1 MSDLN
6 SPPESTFAPP
16 ASTFAPPASTSA
28 TEDSSNEYKP
38 PTMSLADIAVTLAMA
53 ASRVQACIKAAENN
67 VPLARIMYFKARIQ
81 WEITTFVTPILQYSA
96 ARNIISVM
104 PPPIA
109 HILHLFPQLTWN
121 AVPDHIFS
129 SHLSE
134 FRLVRD
140 HGEPSWIV
148 SSYDTPWWMGDTTI
162 PNQPWQWDRVIDSCH
177 FHYQH
182 WLSGVEDNGFIL
194 PEQLDGTPAPSLV
207 GLKWI
212 RERLV
217 SLIQDH
223 QEGIRDK
230 MVEIDM
236 YTDTLARLKR
246 ARGDDPY

>member
-1 MSDLN
+1 
-6 SPPESTFAPP
+6 
-16 ASTFAPPASTSA
+16 
-28 TEDSSNEYKP
+28 
-38 PTMSLADIAVTLAMA
+38 MA
-53 ASRVQACIKAAENN
+53 ASHVQACISQYQTEAAENN
-67 VPLARIMYFKARIQ
+67 VPSARIIYFKAGIQ
-81 WEITTFVTPILQYSA
+81 WEITTTSFHPTYPS
-96 ARNIISVM
+96 
-104 PPPIA
+104 
-109 HILHLFPQLTWN
+109 
-121 AVPDHIFS
+121 FS
-129 SHLSE
+129 
-134 FRLVRD
+134 LVRD
-140 HGEPSWIV
+140 HGEPSRIV

-194 PEQLDGTPAPSLV
+194 PEQLDGTLAPSLV

>member
-1 MSDLN
+1 MSELN
-6 SPPESTFAPP
+6 SPP

-28 TEDSSNEYKP
+28 TEDSGNEYKH
-38 PTMSLADIAVTLAMA
+38 PTMSLADIAATLAMA
-53 ASRVQACIKAAENN
+53 ASCIQACISQYQTEAAENN
-67 VPLARIMYFKARIQ
+67 VPLAQIIYFKARIQ
-81 WEITTFVTPILQYSA
+81 WEITTFVTPNLQYSV
-96 ARNIISVM
+96 ARNIISVI
-104 PPPIA
+104 PPLIA
-109 HILHLFPQLTWN
+109 HILPLFPQLIWN

-134 FRLVRD
+134 FCLVRD
-140 HGEPSWIV
+140 HGEPSRII

-162 PNQPWQWDRVIDSCH
+162 SGEPWQWDRVIDSCH

-182 WLSGVEDNGFIL
+182 WLSSVEDNGLIL

-217 SLIQDH
+217 LLIQDH
-223 QEGIRDK
+223 QEGICDK